1 MNNRK
6 KFVAD
11 LRLLC
16 LLQKVFLES
25 EYITPD
31 VDATTDKKGAV
42 EKSVLKELFSLLAID
57 PRKTATV
64 IYYHMYPYIP
74 LVLSKLESSKKDLYN
89 FLKSVLD
96 LRESGSQ
103 PNSPVKTSSRWK
115 DEDVL
120 SSHATY
126 ETFIELMCQFE
137 PKRVAAYLKSKT
149 SHFHNQKVLKICQN
163 FGLVDAQ
170 AFILEEEGQVDE
182 AFNLMKQGDILTT
195 FFTQE
200 LNIFTVVDYPTE
212 LENQNNSGF
221 HSSKNLSIANCGHKI
236 V

>member
-1 MNNRK
+1 LISIK
-6 KFVAD
+6 IVFF
-11 LRLLC
+11 
-16 LLQKVFLES
+16 QKVFLES

-31 VDATTDKKGAV
+31 VDATVDKKGAV

-57 PRKTATV
+57 SRKTATV

-89 FLKSVLD
+89 FLKNVLE

-103 PNSPVKTSSRWK
+103 PNSPLKTSSRWK

-137 PKRVAAYLKSKT
+137 PRRVAAYLKSKT

-182 AFNLMKQGDILTT
+182 AFNLMKLGDISTT
-195 FFTQE
+195 
-200 LNIFTVVDYPTE
+200 V
-212 LENQNNSGF
+212 
-221 HSSKNLSIANCGHKI
+221 
-236 V
+236 